1 MNYFLRI
8 IFTIAIIFLAYA
20 CATPL
25 KKGLEKYQQAEYQKA
40 IDYFNQALKSGGN
53 QGNINAYIA
62 ESYRKSNRIK
72 ESEAFY
78 KTAIDNKSTNDEIG
92 FYYAM
97 ALKTNGKIEEA
108 KTAFDYYAKNGKTP
122 ELTKRAKS
130 EIKDFE
136 KIEAI
141 KKEKTYYKL
150 NNCEILN
157 SQGDEFSPMP
167 YKNKLLFSTTR
178 KETVYESTGGRFA
191 GIFSADLKEIEKTDA
206 KVEVFNDKL
215 YNTNFHEA
223 SPTFSPDQNTVI
235 FARSG
240 AGGKGQS
247 NEVDLYISR
256 RSATG
261 EWQDPEILP
270 YPININK
277 TLLELGN
284 QNLKGSAENAWTG
297 CPFIRPDGKRLYF
310 TSNRKGGYGG
320 LDIWIADMS
329 GAKITNVRN
338 AGKDVNTTGNE
349 MFPFVSDDGVL
360 YFSSDG
366 HLGLG
371 GLDMFSATVEKGS
384 IKIKNLGVPINSNSD
399 DFSLVWDTDSTG
411 IMASNREGGKGGD
424 DIYRVRDI
432 TPKNKI
438 VNYNLIIQVVGIDPN
453 DQEKKETILSNAKV
467 EFFEGTELK
476 KQGKLSDFVT
486 NNEGK
491 TNKFSIKIQH
501 DYVITAKSTDEYFF
515 KEIEYTTRGKA
526 LRYEY
531 LTKPETDTT
540 LEAKVILEKI
550 VVSDVAYEL
559 EINFD
564 FNKFDIRG
572 DAEEELNKL
581 LIFLKANPQIS
592 IELSSHTDA
601 VGAADKN
608 QILSQ
613 NRANA
618 TKNYLVSNGIDDDR
632 IKSVGYG
639 ESKLKINTQEA
650 EERNRRTE
658 FKIIDVKKSPKKEE
672 EKEEKKEIKEEKK
685 KEEVKKEEGQKKE
698 KEADKAKEKAEV
710 EKKAEEERK
719 RAETEKLEVEKKKKA
734 EEATKKKAEE
744 EKKKKEAEEED

>member
-8 IFTIAIIFLAYA
+8 LTIITSIFLMYA

-25 KKGLEKYQQAEYQKA
+25 KKGIEKYQQAEYQKA
-40 IDYFNQALKSGGN
+40 IEYFNQALKDGGN
-53 QGNINAYIA
+53 QGTINAYIA
-62 ESYRKSNRIK
+62 EAYRKSNRIK
-72 ESEAFY
+72 EAESFY
-78 KTAIDNKSTNDEIG
+78 KTAIDNKANNDEIG

-97 ALKTNGKIEEA
+97 ALKINGKIEEA
-108 KTAFDYYAKNGKTP
+108 KQAFDYYAKNGKIND
-122 ELTKRAKS
+122 LTKRAKS

-150 NNCEILN
+150 NNCEVLN
-157 SQGDEFSPMP
+157 TQNDEFSPVV
-167 YKNKLLFSTTR
+167 YKEKLIFSTTR

-191 GIFSADLKEIEKTDA
+191 GMFATSTKDIEKAEA
-206 KVEVFNDKL
+206 KIEVFDDKL
-215 YNTNFHEA
+215 YNASFHEA
-223 SPTFSPDQNTVI
+223 SPAFFPDNHAVI

-247 NEVDLYISR
+247 NEIDLYISR
-256 RSATG
+256 KNATG
-261 EWQDPEILP
+261 EWEEPEILP

-277 TLLELGN
+277 TLADLGN
-284 QNLKGSAENAWTG
+284 QNLKGSTENAWTG

-310 TSNRKGGYGG
+310 VSNRKGGYGG
-320 LDIWIADMS
+320 LDIWIADIK
-329 GAKITNVRN
+329 GAKINNVRN
-338 AGKDVNTTGNE
+338 AGKDVNTAGNE

-360 YFSSDG
+360 YFASDG

-371 GLDMFSATVEKGS
+371 GLDMFSATAEKGN
-384 IKIKNLGVPINSNSD
+384 IKIKNLGVPINSNAD
-399 DFSLVWDTDSTG
+399 DFSLIWDTDSTG

-438 VNYNLIIQVVGIDPN
+438 VNYNLIIQVVGIDPT
-453 DQEKKETILSNAKV
+453 DKEKKEFVLSNAKV

-476 KQGKLSDFVT
+476 KQTKLNDFVT

-491 TNKFSIKIQH
+491 TNKFPVKIQN
-501 DYVITAKSTDEYFF
+501 DYVITAKATDEYFF
-515 KEIEYTTRGKA
+515 KEVEYTTRGKA
-526 LRYEY
+526 LRYEF

-550 VVSDVAYEL
+550 VISDITYEL

-572 DAEEELNKL
+572 DAATELDKFV
-581 LIFLKANPQIS
+581 IFLKDNPQIS

-601 VGAADKN
+601 VGNDKSN
-608 QILSQ
+608 DVLSQ
-613 NRANA
+613 NRANS
-618 TKNYLVSNGIDDDR
+618 TKKYLVDKGIDEER
-632 IKSVGYG
+632 IKAVGYG
-639 ESKLKINTQEA
+639 ERRLKINTQEA

-658 FKIIDVKKSPKKEE
+658 FQIIGVKGAKTKE
-672 EKEEKKEIKEEKK
+672 EEKK
-685 KEEVKKEEGQKKE
+685 KEE
-698 KEADKAKEKAEV
+698 
-710 EKKAEEERK
+710 
-719 RAETEKLEVEKKKKA
+719 
-734 EEATKKKAEE
+734 
-744 EKKKKEAEEED
+744 ED

>member
-8 IFTIAIIFLAYA
+8 IGTIAITCLVYA

-25 KKGLEKYQQAEYQKA
+25 KKGLEKYEQAEYQKA
-40 IDYFNQALKSGGN
+40 IEYFNQALKDGGN
-53 QGNINAYIA
+53 QANINALIGEA
-62 ESYRKSNRIK
+62 YRKSNRIK
-72 ESEAFY
+72 EAEAYY
-78 KTAIDNKSTNDEIG
+78 KTAIDSKSNNDEIG

-108 KTAFDYYAKNGKTP
+108 KQAFDYYAKNGKTND
-122 ELTKRAKS
+122 LTKRAKS

-150 NNCEILN
+150 NNCEVLN
-157 SQGDEFSPMP
+157 TQGDEFSPMP

-178 KETVYESTGGRFA
+178 KETVYESTGGRFT

-206 KVEVFNDKL
+206 KVEVFDDKL
-215 YNTNFHEA
+215 YNTTFHEA
-223 SPTFSPDQNTVI
+223 SPTFSPDENTVI

-256 RSATG
+256 KSGTG
-261 EWQDPEILP
+261 EWQEPEILP

-277 TLLELGN
+277 TLAELGN
-284 QNLKGSAENAWTG
+284 SNLKGSTENAWTG

-310 TSNRKGGYGG
+310 VSNRKGGYGG
-320 LDIWIADMS
+320 LDIWIADMK
-329 GAKITNVRN
+329 GAKITNIRN
-338 AGKDVNTTGNE
+338 AGKDVNTAGNE

-371 GLDMFSATVEKGS
+371 GLDMFSATVEKGT
-384 IKIKNLGVPINSNSD
+384 IKIKNLGVPINSNAD

-424 DIYRVRDI
+424 DVYRVRDI

-438 VNYNLIIQVVGIDPN
+438 VNYNLIIQVVGIDPT
-453 DQEKKETILSNAKV
+453 DKESKETILSNAKI

-476 KQGKLSDFVT
+476 KQAKLNEFVT

-491 TNKFSIKIQH
+491 TNKFPVKIHH
-501 DYVITAKSTDEYFF
+501 DYVITAKATDEYFF

-526 LRYEY
+526 LRYEF

-550 VVSDVAYEL
+550 VVSEIAYEL

-564 FNKFDIRG
+564 FNMFNIRG
-572 DAEEELNKL
+572 DAENELDKFV
-581 LIFLKANPQIS
+581 IFLKANPQIS

-601 VGAADKN
+601 VGPADKN

-613 NRANA
+613 NRANS
-618 TKNYLVSNGIDDDR
+618 TKSYLVNKGIDEER
-632 IKSVGYG
+632 IKAVGYG
-639 ESKLKINTQEA
+639 ETKLKIDTQQA

-658 FKIIDVKKSPKKEE
+658 FKITDVKGAKAPKKEE
-672 EKEEKKEIKEEKK
+672 EKK
-685 KEEVKKEEGQKKE
+685 KEE
-698 KEADKAKEKAEV
+698 
-710 EKKAEEERK
+710 
-719 RAETEKLEVEKKKKA
+719 
-734 EEATKKKAEE
+734 
-744 EKKKKEAEEED
+744 ED